1 MSGNRRVR
9 IWEEAQRADGS
20 SRLRSR
26 HPRPLLLK
34 YGLTQRG
41 ERQMESLALLASV
54 ILLATFGS
62 GLIAFIASW
71 FRNRVAEV
79 ATYIFSA
86 ISILA
91 GCLLALSLWGGNGL
105 IIGLFPVSFGVFG
118 IWNHRRRKKL
128 TSQLP
133 SL

>member
-1 MSGNRRVR
+1 
-9 IWEEAQRADGS
+9 
-20 SRLRSR
+20 
-26 HPRPLLLK
+26 
-34 YGLTQRG
+34 
-41 ERQMESLALLASV
+41 MESLALLASV